1 MNVYDFDGTVYRG
14 DSTVDFWLFC
24 LRKKLGLV
32 KYIGKQFA
40 AIVLHLTGKIG
51 TAELKSRFL
60 CFLSSVDGEKM
71 AEQFADLRFSHIE
84 KFYLETM
91 RPDDVIISASP
102 EFLLKYF
109 VRKLGAGTLIAT
121 KVDPATGKLTVPNC
135 KGEEK
140 VRRFLEKY
148 PVGKIESFFSDS
160 ESDLPMARLAERAFR
175 VKKGKVT
182 PWKNRGEGKCNE

>member
-24 LRKKLGLV
+24 LLKKPALI
-32 KYIGKQFA
+32 KYSGKQLA
-40 AIVLHLTGKIG
+40 ALVLRLTGKID
-51 TAELKSRFL
+51 TPEFKSRFL
-60 CFLSSVDGEKM
+60 CFLSSVDGEDM
-71 AEQFADLRFSHIE
+71 AEKFADARFSGIE
-84 KFYLETM
+84 KFYLETK

-121 KVDPATGKLTVPNC
+121 LVDPGTGRLTGPNC

-140 VRRFLEKY
+140 VKRFLEKY
-148 PVGKIESFFSDS
+148 PDGRIEGFFSDS

-182 PWKNRGEGKCNE
+182 PWKIRGEGKYNE

>member
-24 LRKKLGLV
+24 LLKKPALI
-32 KYIGKQFA
+32 KHIGKPLA
-40 AIVLHLTGKIG
+40 ALVLRLTGKID
-51 TAELKSRFL
+51 TPEFKSRFL
-60 CFLSSVDGEKM
+60 CFLSSVDGEDM
-71 AEQFADLRFSHIE
+71 AEKFADARFSRIE
-84 KFYLETM
+84 KFYLETKC
-91 RPDDVIISASP
+91 PDDVIISASP

-121 KVDPATGKLTVPNC
+121 VVDPGTGRLTGPNC

-140 VRRFLEKY
+140 VKRFLEKY
-148 PVGKIESFFSDS
+148 PDGRIEGFFSDS
-160 ESDLPMARLAERAFR
+160 KSDLPMARLAERAFR

-182 PWKNRGEGKCNE
+182 PWKIRGEGKYNE

>member
-24 LRKKLGLV
+24 LRKKPGLV

-71 AEQFADLRFSHIE
+71 AEHLPICGFRILKNSILRQGVR
-84 KFYLETM
+84 TM
-91 RPDDVIISASP
+91 
-102 EFLLKYF
+102 
-109 VRKLGAGTLIAT
+109 
-121 KVDPATGKLTVPNC
+121 
-135 KGEEK
+135 
-140 VRRFLEKY
+140 
-148 PVGKIESFFSDS
+148 
-160 ESDLPMARLAERAFR
+160 
-175 VKKGKVT
+175 
-182 PWKNRGEGKCNE
+182 